1 MIRTFDVI
9 LIAAMAGAAA
19 VTYQIKHHAE
29 NKQEEVQRLENEI
42 RLEQDTIELLKAD
55 WALLTQPNR
64 LERLTRVYA
73 AELKLQPTAP
83 TQLAKPVEL
92 PMFKDQVP
100 KQDVAET
107 GGKTTDTIVTGSV
120 KR

>member
-1 MIRTFDVI
+1 MLKTFDVI
-9 LIAAMAGAAA
+9 MIAAMAGAAT

-29 NKQEEVQRLENEI
+29 NKQEEVHRLENEI

-64 LERLTRVYA
+64 LERITRVYA
-73 AELKLQPTAP
+73 SELKLQPTAS

-92 PMFKDQVP
+92 PMLRDLLP
-100 KQDVAET
+100 KEDVAGT
-107 GGKTTDTIVTGSV
+107 GDKTTDTIVTGSV